1 MESKRTNRS
10 QSKYF
15 NTALLMDE
23 VLILLLEKKDFEFIT
38 IKEICAKAGVNRS
51 TFYFHYENINDL
63 IKECDNYLNEKFI
76 DKYKGKE
83 ELNIKTIS
91 LNDLYLVDDK
101 FLIPY
106 LNFVKENKTFYRVV
120 CKNTGIFGTVDQFN
134 KLTKTTLM
142 PIINRFGINEN
153 DGKYYLEFFIKGIIA
168 VVMKWVDSGCVDDV
182 NHIALIINSCISKDD
197 DKK

>member
-1 MESKRTNRS
+1 MNRS

-23 VLILLLEKKDFEFIT
+23 ALILLLEKKDFEFIT

-51 TFYFHYENINDL
+51 TFYLHYENINDL
-63 IKECDNYLNEKFI
+63 IKECGNYLNKKFI

-83 ELNIKTIS
+83 ELNIETNS

-106 LNFVKENKTFYRVV
+106 LNFVKENKTFYCVV
-120 CKNTGIFGTVDQFN
+120 CKNPGIFGTVDQFN

-182 NHIALIINSCISKDD
+182 NHIALIINSCNSRDD

>member
-23 VLILLLEKKDFEFIT
+23 ALILLLEKKDFEFIT

-83 ELNIKTIS
+83 ELNIETNS

-106 LNFVKENKTFYRVV
+106 LNFVKENKTFYCVV
-120 CKNTGIFGTVDQFN
+120 CKNPGIFGTVDQFN

-142 PIINRFGINEN
+142 PSINRFGINEN

-182 NHIALIINSCISKDD
+182 NHIALIINSCISRDD

>member
-1 MESKRTNRS
+1 MESKRMNRS

-23 VLILLLEKKDFEFIT
+23 ALILLLEKKDFEFIT

-83 ELNIKTIS
+83 ELNIETNS

-106 LNFVKENKTFYRVV
+106 LNFVKENKTFYCVV
-120 CKNTGIFGTVDQFN
+120 CKNPGIFGTVDQFN

-142 PIINRFGINEN
+142 PSINRFGINEN

-182 NHIALIINSCISKDD
+182 NHIA
-197 DKK
+197 

>member
-1 MESKRTNRS
+1 MNRS

-23 VLILLLEKKDFEFIT
+23 ALILLLEKKDFEFIT

-83 ELNIKTIS
+83 ELNIETNS

-106 LNFVKENKTFYRVV
+106 LNFVKENKTFYCVV
-120 CKNTGIFGTVDQFN
+120 CKNPGIFGTVDQFN

-142 PIINRFGINEN
+142 PSINRFGINEN

-182 NHIALIINSCISKDD
+182 NHIALIINSCISRDD

>member
-23 VLILLLEKKDFEFIT
+23 ALILLLEKKDFEFIT

-83 ELNIKTIS
+83 ELNIETIS

-182 NHIALIINSCISKDD
+182 NHIALIINSCISIDD